1 MKATMKH
8 SHLTA
13 GIFLIGSLLSSQSN
27 ATDGYF
33 SHGYGVKSQATG
45 GVGIALA
52 QDSLVIASNPAG
64 TVWLDDRLDAG
75 LSWFGPSR
83 SADITDN
90 KVPGANGHYD
100 GNDTKN
106 FWLPEFGYLKRLS
119 PSTTLGLA
127 VYGNGG
133 MNTDYKKSPFT
144 AFGGQGSAGI
154 NLEQLFISPSLA
166 YKINENHSI
175 GAAVNL
181 AYQRFSAK
189 GINLFSSSS
198 IAPANVSDQ
207 GTDTSTGLGVR
218 LGWTGKIN
226 ENITLGAAWASKT
239 NTSGFDRYRG
249 LFANNGG
256 FDIPENYGIGI
267 AIKTTPSLTLAAD
280 LQQIKY
286 SSISSVSNPLSNLF
300 SGNPLGSAN
309 GPGFGWRDV
318 TVFKAGAVYE
328 YNSTLSLRAG
338 YNHSGQPI
346 PAEQTF
352 FNILAPGVVQNH
364 LTFGSTFKTGNGEIS
379 LAFTHGFNKTV
390 NGSNSIPGVFGG
402 GNANVA
408 LRENIIGIA
417 YGLKL

>member
-1 MKATMKH
+1 MKH
-8 SHLTA
+8 SHLTT
-13 GIFLIGSLLSSQSN
+13 GIILISTLLSSQSN

-64 TVWLDDRLDAG
+64 AVWLDDRLDAG
-75 LSWFGPSR
+75 LSWFGPTR
-83 SADITDN
+83 STDITDS
-90 KVPGANGHYD
+90 KVPGANGHYE

-106 FWLPEFGYLKRLS
+106 FWLPEFGYIKRLS
-119 PSTTLGLA
+119 SNTTLGLA

-144 AFGGQGSAGI
+144 AFGIQGNTGI

-166 YKINENHSI
+166 YKIDENHSI

-189 GINLFSSSS
+189 GINIFSPSS
-198 IAPANVSDQ
+198 ITPANVSDQ
-207 GTDTSTGLGVR
+207 GTDTSTGIGIR
-218 LGWTGKIN
+218 LGWTGKLN
-226 ENITLGAAWASKT
+226 QDITLGATWASKT

-249 LFANNGG
+249 LFADGG
-256 FDIPENYGIGI
+256 SFDIPENYGIGI
-267 AIKTTPSLTLAAD
+267 AIKTTPLLTLAAD

-286 SSISSVSNPLSNLF
+286 SRISAVSNPLSNLF
-300 SGNPLGSAN
+300 SGNPLGAAN

-328 YNSTLSLRAG
+328 YNSTISLRAG
-338 YNHSGQPI
+338 YNHSSQPI

-364 LTFGSTFKTGNGEIS
+364 LTLGSTFKTGNGEIS
-379 LAFTHGFNKTV
+379 FALTHGFNKSV